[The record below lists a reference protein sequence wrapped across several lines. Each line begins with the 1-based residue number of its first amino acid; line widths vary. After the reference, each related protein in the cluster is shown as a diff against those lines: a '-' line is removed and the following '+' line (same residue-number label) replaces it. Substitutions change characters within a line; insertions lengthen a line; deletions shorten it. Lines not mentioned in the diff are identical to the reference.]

1 MSVFDQQSTRKPPI
15 SQIGAVLWLR
25 TNLFSSWINSALTLA
40 SLYLLYIMI
49 PPLLDWMIFNASFS
63 FGTVNLFGFDIKFS
77 EAMATNQNCGREGAC
92 WPYIYEK
99 LYMYTYGFYPR
110 TETWRPNIVF
120 GLTALLF
127 VIVPLVKHYKHKNR
141 VTLSLIILYPIVSYI
156 LIAGLFNEP
165 KLADSPL
172 ASGSYF
178 EQLAWN
184 INVIGYEFLPNV
196 STDQWGGLLLTLI
209 IASVGILVSFPIGVL
224 LALGRQSDLKVIK
237 LFCTLF
243 IEFIRAVPLITILF
257 MASFVLPLFL
267 ESGNYFDKL
276 LRALIGIALFQA
288 AYFAEVVRGGL
299 QAIPRGQY
307 EAADAIGLSYFQKNL
322 LIILPQAL
330 KISIPNIVGSS
341 ISLFKDTTLVLI
353 IGLFDMLAM
362 VNLTSNDPYW
372 LGRETEGFVFVTIVM
387 WAILYTMSRYSRKL
401 ELRFN
406 TENTN

>member
-1 MSVFDQQSTRKPPI
+1 MPVFDQQSTRKPPI
-15 SQIGAVLWLR
+15 SQIGAILWLK
-25 TNLFSSWINSALTLA
+25 TNLFSTWINTALTAA
-40 SLYLLYIMI
+40 SIYLLYIMI
-49 PPLLDWMIFNASFS
+49 PPLLDWMFFNASFS

-110 TETWRPNIVF
+110 TETWRPNTVF
-120 GLTALLF
+120 ALTGLLF
-127 VIVPLVKHYKHKNR
+127 VIVPLVKNYKHKNR
-141 VTLSLIILYPIVSYI
+141 VTLSLIILYPIVSYV
-156 LIAGLFNEP
+156 LIAGGFGLLMP
-165 KLADSPL
+165 
-172 ASGSYF
+172 
-178 EQLAWN
+178 
-184 INVIGYEFLPNV
+184 V

-209 IASVGILVSFPIGVL
+209 IASVGIIVSFPIGVL

-237 LFCTLF
+237 LFSTLF

-307 EAADAIGLSYFQKNL
+307 EAADAIGLSYFQKNV
-322 LIILPQAL
+322 LIVLPQAL

-387 WAILYTMSRYSRKL
+387 WAILYTMSRYSKKL

>member
-15 SQIGAVLWLR
+15 SQIGAILWLR
-25 TNLFSSWINSALTLA
+25 SNLFSTWVNGILTFG
-40 SLYLLYIMI
+40 SLYLLYLIF
-49 PPLLDWMIFNASFS
+49 PPLLDWMFFNASFS

-141 VTLSLIILYPIVSYI
+141 VTLSLIILYPLVSYI
-156 LIAGLFNEP
+156 LISGGFGL
-165 KLADSPL
+165 
-172 ASGSYF
+172 
-178 EQLAWN
+178 
-184 INVIGYEFLPNV
+184 LPV
-196 STDQWGGLLLTLI
+196 VETHLWGGLLLTLI
-209 IASVGILVSFPIGVL
+209 IASVGIIVSFPIGVV

-237 LFCTLF
+237 LFSTLF
-243 IEFIRAVPLITILF
+243 IEFVRAVPLITILF

-267 ESGNYFDKL
+267 EPGNNSIDKL
-276 LRALIGIALFQA
+276 LRALIGISLFQA
-288 AYFAEVVRGGL
+288 AYFAEVIRGGL

-307 EAADAIGLSYFQKNL
+307 EAADAIGLSYFQKNA
-322 LIILPQAL
+322 LIVLPQAL

-353 IGLFDMLAM
+353 IGLMDMLAM
-362 VNLTSNDPYW
+362 VGLTTADPYW
-372 LGRETEGFVFVTIVM
+372 LGRETEGYVFVTIVM
-387 WAILYTMSRYSRKL
+387 WVMLYSMSRYSRKL

>member
-1 MSVFDQQSTRKPPI
+1 MSVYDQQATRKPPI
-15 SQIGAVLWLR
+15 SQIGAILWLR
-25 TNLFSSWINSALTLA
+25 TNLFSSWINTVLTA
-40 SLYLLYIMI
+40 TSLYFLYLMI
-49 PPLLDWMIFNASFS
+49 PPLLDWMFFNASFS
-63 FGTVNLFGFDIKFS
+63 FGTINFFGFDIKFS
-77 EAMATNQNCGREGAC
+77 EAMATNANCGRVGAC

-120 GLTALLF
+120 GLTASLF
-127 VIVPLVKHYKHKNR
+127 VIVPLLKNYKYKNR
-141 VTLSLIILYPIVSYI
+141 VILSLIVFYPIVSYV
-156 LIAGLFNEP
+156 LISGGFGLLTIVE
-165 KLADSPL
+165 
-172 ASGSYF
+172 
-178 EQLAWN
+178 
-184 INVIGYEFLPNV
+184 
-196 STDQWGGLLLTLI
+196 THQWGGLLLTLI
-209 IASVGILVSFPIGVL
+209 IASVGIIVSFPIGVV

-237 LFCTLF
+237 LFSTLF

-267 ESGNYFDKL
+267 EPGNNSVDKL
-276 LRALIGIALFQA
+276 LRALIGISLFQA

-307 EAADAIGLSYFQKNL
+307 EAADAIGLSYFQKNA
-322 LIILPQAL
+322 LIVLPQAL

-353 IGLFDMLAM
+353 IGLLDMLAM
-362 VNLTSNDPYW
+362 VGLTTADPYW
-372 LGRETEGFVFVTIVM
+372 LGRETEGYVFVTIVM
-387 WAILYTMSRYSRKL
+387 WVMLYSMSRYSRKL

>member
-1 MSVFDQQSTRKPPI
+1 MSVYDQQATRKPPT
-15 SQIGAVLWLR
+15 SQIGAILWLR
-25 TNLFSSWINSALTLA
+25 TNLFSSWINTILTA
-40 SLYLLYIMI
+40 ISLYFLYLMI

-63 FGTVNLFGFDIKFS
+63 FGTINFFGFDIKFS
-77 EAMATNQNCGREGAC
+77 EAMATNTNCGREGAC

-120 GLTALLF
+120 GLTASLF
-127 VIVPLVKHYKHKNR
+127 VIVPLLKNYKYKNR
-141 VTLSLIILYPIVSYI
+141 VILSLIVFYPIVSYV
-156 LIAGLFNEP
+156 LISGGFGLLTIVE
-165 KLADSPL
+165 
-172 ASGSYF
+172 
-178 EQLAWN
+178 
-184 INVIGYEFLPNV
+184 
-196 STDQWGGLLLTLI
+196 THQWGGLLLTLI
-209 IASVGILVSFPIGVL
+209 IASVGIIVSFPIGVV

-237 LFCTLF
+237 LFSTLF

-267 ESGNYFDKL
+267 EPDNNSVDKL
-276 LRALIGIALFQA
+276 LRALIGISLFQA

-307 EAADAIGLSYFQKNL
+307 EAADAIGLSYFQKNA
-322 LIILPQAL
+322 LIVLPQAL

-353 IGLFDMLAM
+353 IGLLDMLAM
-362 VNLTSNDPYW
+362 VGLTTADPYW
-372 LGRETEGFVFVTIVM
+372 LGRETEGYVFVTIVM
-387 WAILYTMSRYSRKL
+387 WVMLYSMSRYSRKL

>member
-15 SQIGAVLWLR
+15 SQIGVVLWLR

-141 VTLSLIILYPIVSYI
+141 VTLSLIILYPLVSYV
-156 LIAGLFNEP
+156 LIAGGFGILMP
-165 KLADSPL
+165 
-172 ASGSYF
+172 
-178 EQLAWN
+178 
-184 INVIGYEFLPNV
+184 V

-209 IASVGILVSFPIGVL
+209 IASVGIIVSFPIGVL
-224 LALGRQSDLKVIK
+224 LALGRQSNLKVIK
-237 LFCTLF
+237 LFSTLF

-307 EAADAIGLSYFQKNL
+307 EAADAIGLSYFQKNV

>member
-141 VTLSLIILYPIVSYI
+141 VTLSLIILYPLVSYV
-156 LIAGLFNEP
+156 LIAGGFGILVP
-165 KLADSPL
+165 
-172 ASGSYF
+172 
-178 EQLAWN
+178 
-184 INVIGYEFLPNV
+184 V

-209 IASVGILVSFPIGVL
+209 IASVGIIVSFPIGVL
-224 LALGRQSDLKVIK
+224 LALGRQSNLKVIK
-237 LFCTLF
+237 LFSTLF

-307 EAADAIGLSYFQKNL
+307 EAADAIGLSYFQKNV

>member
-63 FGTVNLFGFDIKFS
+63 FGTINLFGFDIKFS

-127 VIVPLVKHYKHKNR
+127 VIVPMVKHYKHKNR
-141 VTLSLIILYPIVSYI
+141 VTLSLIILYPLVSYV
-156 LIAGLFNEP
+156 LIAGGFGILMP
-165 KLADSPL
+165 
-172 ASGSYF
+172 
-178 EQLAWN
+178 
-184 INVIGYEFLPNV
+184 V

-209 IASVGILVSFPIGVL
+209 IASVGIIVSFPIGVL
-224 LALGRQSDLKVIK
+224 LALGRQSNLKVIK
-237 LFCTLF
+237 LFSTLF

-307 EAADAIGLSYFQKNL
+307 EAADAIGLSYFQKNV

>member
-1 MSVFDQQSTRKPPI
+1 MSVFDQQPTRKPPI
-15 SQIGAVLWLR
+15 SQIGAILWLR
-25 TNLFSSWINSALTLA
+25 TNLFSTWVNGILTFG
-40 SLYLLYIMI
+40 SLYLLYLIF
-49 PPLLDWMIFNASFS
+49 PPLLDWMFFNASFS

-141 VTLSLIILYPIVSYI
+141 VTLSLIILYPLVSYI
-156 LIAGLFNEP
+156 LI
-165 KLADSPL
+165 
-172 ASGSYF
+172 SGGF
-178 EQLAWN
+178 G
-184 INVIGYEFLPNV
+184 ILPV
-196 STDQWGGLLLTLI
+196 VETHLWGGLLLTLI
-209 IASVGILVSFPIGVL
+209 IASVGIIVSFPIGVV

-237 LFCTLF
+237 LFSTLF
-243 IEFIRAVPLITILF
+243 IEFVRAVPLITILF

-267 ESGNYFDKL
+267 EPGNNSIDKL
-276 LRALIGIALFQA
+276 LRALIGISLFQA
-288 AYFAEVVRGGL
+288 AYFAEVIRGGL

-307 EAADAIGLSYFQKNL
+307 EAADAIGLSYFQKNA
-322 LIILPQAL
+322 LIVLPQAL

-353 IGLFDMLAM
+353 IGLMDMLAM
-362 VNLTSNDPYW
+362 VGLTTADPYW
-372 LGRETEGFVFVTIVM
+372 LGRETEGYVFVTIVM
-387 WAILYTMSRYSRKL
+387 WVMLYSMSSYSRKL

>member
-1 MSVFDQQSTRKPPI
+1 
-15 SQIGAVLWLR
+15 
-25 TNLFSSWINSALTLA
+25 
-40 SLYLLYIMI
+40 
-49 PPLLDWMIFNASFS
+49 
-63 FGTVNLFGFDIKFS
+63 
-77 EAMATNQNCGREGAC
+77 
-92 WPYIYEK
+92 
-99 LYMYTYGFYPR
+99 MYTYGFYPR
-110 TETWRPNIVF
+110 TETWRPNTVF
-120 GLTALLF
+120 VLTGLLF
-127 VIVPLVKHYKHKNR
+127 VIVPLVKNYKYKNR
-141 VTLSLIILYPIVSYI
+141 VTLSLIIFYPLVSYV
-156 LIAGLFNEP
+156 LIAGGFGILMP
-165 KLADSPL
+165 
-172 ASGSYF
+172 
-178 EQLAWN
+178 
-184 INVIGYEFLPNV
+184 V

-209 IASVGILVSFPIGVL
+209 IASVGIIVSFPIGVL

-237 LFCTLF
+237 LFSTLF

-307 EAADAIGLSYFQKNL
+307 EAADAIGLSYFQKNA

-372 LGRETEGFVFVTIVM
+372 LARETEGFVFVTIVM
-387 WAILYTMSRYSRKL
+387 WAILYTMSRYSKKL
-401 ELRFN
+401 EIRFN
-406 TENTN
+406 TENKN

>member
-1 MSVFDQQSTRKPPI
+1 MSVYDQQATRKPPI
-15 SQIGAVLWLR
+15 SQIGAILWLR
-25 TNLFSSWINSALTLA
+25 TNLFSSWINSVLTVTSLYF
-40 SLYLLYIMI
+40 LYLLI
-49 PPLLDWMIFNASFS
+49 PPLLDWMFFNASFS
-63 FGTVNLFGFDIKFS
+63 FGTINFFGFDIKFS
-77 EAMATNQNCGREGAC
+77 EAMATNANCGRVGAC

-120 GLTALLF
+120 GLTASLF
-127 VIVPLVKHYKHKNR
+127 VIIPLVKNYKYKNR
-141 VTLSLIILYPIVSYI
+141 VILSLIVFYPIVSYV
-156 LIAGLFNEP
+156 LISGGFGLLTIVE
-165 KLADSPL
+165 
-172 ASGSYF
+172 
-178 EQLAWN
+178 
-184 INVIGYEFLPNV
+184 
-196 STDQWGGLLLTLI
+196 THQWGGLLLTLI
-209 IASVGILVSFPIGVL
+209 IASVGIIVSFPIGVV

-237 LFCTLF
+237 LFSTLF

-267 ESGNYFDKL
+267 EPGNNSVDKL
-276 LRALIGIALFQA
+276 LRALIGISLFQA

-307 EAADAIGLSYFQKNL
+307 EAADAIGLSYFQKNA
-322 LIILPQAL
+322 LIVLPQAL

-353 IGLFDMLAM
+353 IGLLDMLAM
-362 VNLTSNDPYW
+362 VGLTTADPYW
-372 LGRETEGFVFVTIVM
+372 LGRETEGYVFVTIVM
-387 WAILYTMSRYSRKL
+387 WVMLYSMSRYSRKL

>member
-1 MSVFDQQSTRKPPI
+1 
-15 SQIGAVLWLR
+15 
-25 TNLFSSWINSALTLA
+25 
-40 SLYLLYIMI
+40 
-49 PPLLDWMIFNASFS
+49 
-63 FGTVNLFGFDIKFS
+63 
-77 EAMATNQNCGREGAC
+77 
-92 WPYIYEK
+92 
-99 LYMYTYGFYPR
+99 MYTYGFYPR

>member
-1 MSVFDQQSTRKPPI
+1 MSVYDQQATRKPPI
-15 SQIGAVLWLR
+15 SQIGAILWLR
-25 TNLFSSWINSALTLA
+25 TNLFSSWINTALTAA
-40 SLYLLYIMI
+40 SIYLLYIMI
-49 PPLLDWMIFNASFS
+49 PPLLDWMFFNASFS
-63 FGTVNLFGFDIKFS
+63 FGTINFFGFDIKFS
-77 EAMATNQNCGREGAC
+77 EAMATNTNCGREGAC

-127 VIVPLVKHYKHKNR
+127 VIIPLVKNYKYKNR
-141 VTLSLIILYPIVSYI
+141 VTLSLIVFYPIISYI
-156 LIAGLFNEP
+156 LISGGFGL
-165 KLADSPL
+165 
-172 ASGSYF
+172 
-178 EQLAWN
+178 
-184 INVIGYEFLPNV
+184 LPV
-196 STDQWGGLLLTLI
+196 VETHQWGGLLLTLI
-209 IASVGILVSFPIGVL
+209 IASVGIIVSFPIGVV
-224 LALGRQSDLKVIK
+224 LALGRQSELRVIK
-237 LFCTLF
+237 LFSTLF

-267 ESGNYFDKL
+267 EPGNNSVDKL

-307 EAADAIGLSYFQKNL
+307 EAADAIGLSYFQKNA
-322 LIILPQAL
+322 LIVLPQAL

-353 IGLFDMLAM
+353 IGLLDMLAM
-362 VNLTSNDPYW
+362 VGLTTADPYW
-372 LGRETEGFVFVTIVM
+372 LGRETEGYVFVTIVM
-387 WAILYTMSRYSRKL
+387 WVMLYSMSRYSRKL

>member
-141 VTLSLIILYPIVSYI
+141 VTLSLIILYPLVSYV
-156 LIAGLFNEP
+156 LIAGGFGILIP
-165 KLADSPL
+165 
-172 ASGSYF
+172 
-178 EQLAWN
+178 
-184 INVIGYEFLPNV
+184 V

-209 IASVGILVSFPIGVL
+209 IASVGIIVSFPIGVL
-224 LALGRQSDLKVIK
+224 LALGRQSNLKVIK
-237 LFCTLF
+237 LFSTLF

-307 EAADAIGLSYFQKNL
+307 EAADAIGLSYFQKNV

>member
-15 SQIGAVLWLR
+15 SQIGALLWLK
-25 TNLFSSWINSALTLA
+25 TNLFSSWVNSLLTLA

-141 VTLSLIILYPIVSYI
+141 VTLSLIILYPLVSYI
-156 LIAGLFNEP
+156 LIAGGFGILTP
-165 KLADSPL
+165 
-172 ASGSYF
+172 
-178 EQLAWN
+178 
-184 INVIGYEFLPNV
+184 V

-209 IASVGILVSFPIGVL
+209 IASVGIIVSFPIGVL
-224 LALGRQSDLKVIK
+224 LALGRQSNLKVIK
-237 LFCTLF
+237 LFSTLF

-307 EAADAIGLSYFQKNL
+307 EAADAIGLSYFQKNI

-406 TENTN
+406 TDNTN

>member
-1 MSVFDQQSTRKPPI
+1 MPVFDQQSTRKPPI
-15 SQIGAVLWLR
+15 SQIGAILWLK
-25 TNLFSSWINSALTLA
+25 TNLFSTWINTALTAA
-40 SLYLLYIMI
+40 SIYLLYIMI
-49 PPLLDWMIFNASFS
+49 PPLLDWMFFNASFS

-110 TETWRPNIVF
+110 TETWRPNTVF
-120 GLTALLF
+120 ALTGLLF
-127 VIVPLVKHYKHKNR
+127 VIVPLVKNYKHKNR
-141 VTLSLIILYPIVSYI
+141 VTLSLIILYPIVSYV
-156 LIAGLFNEP
+156 LIAGGFGLLMP
-165 KLADSPL
+165 
-172 ASGSYF
+172 
-178 EQLAWN
+178 
-184 INVIGYEFLPNV
+184 V

-209 IASVGILVSFPIGVL
+209 IASVGIIVSFPIGVL
-224 LALGRQSDLKVIK
+224 LALGRQSNLKVIK
-237 LFCTLF
+237 LFSTLF

-307 EAADAIGLSYFQKNL
+307 EAADAIGLSYFQKNV
-322 LIILPQAL
+322 LIVLPQAL

-387 WAILYTMSRYSRKL
+387 WTILYTMSRYSKKL

>member
-15 SQIGAVLWLR
+15 SQIGAVLWLK
-25 TNLFSSWINSALTLA
+25 TNLFSSWINSFLTLA

-141 VTLSLIILYPIVSYI
+141 VTLSLIILYPLVSYV
-156 LIAGLFNEP
+156 LIAGGFGLLVP
-165 KLADSPL
+165 
-172 ASGSYF
+172 
-178 EQLAWN
+178 
-184 INVIGYEFLPNV
+184 V

-209 IASVGILVSFPIGVL
+209 IASVGIIVSFPIGVL
-224 LALGRQSDLKVIK
+224 LALGRQSNLKVIK
-237 LFCTLF
+237 LFSTLF

-307 EAADAIGLSYFQKNL
+307 EAADAIGLSYFQKNV